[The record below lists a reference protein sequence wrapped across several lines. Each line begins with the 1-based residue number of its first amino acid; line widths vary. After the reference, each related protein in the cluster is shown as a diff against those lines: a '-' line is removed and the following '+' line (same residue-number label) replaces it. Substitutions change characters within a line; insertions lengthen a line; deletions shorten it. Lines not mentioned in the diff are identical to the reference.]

1 MSAFITCS
9 RMMHTLQ
16 IGSSCDTTAPA
27 NRSGW
32 VGLKRAA
39 FVAAMPRN
47 LRCLAHEA
55 VASFSCESDGAHG
68 VLLSHGI
75 QALTIGSSGERGT
88 RKIEQDAAS
97 IVEQLFVVVNNL
109 SQHFNQCF
117 YYYLFTRCGY
127 AASNTFAPLQL
138 YIAPVLALL
147 LYLWAAAVGLFYAA
161 PGTTQAS
168 GCKPSAPSDRAHPPK
183 TESAPGSKSPAS
195 GRAAG
200 VVLLTVYALTAATL
214 SAPALLGPTV
224 HAHLVPWYHA
234 TVPLR
239 PRSDD
244 AWIASAARLVAPHTA
259 SFLCCLLGAGLWYCA
274 HIVTSMLHRLPC
286 CVFADIA
293 LSDWPTLAEH
303 GGMRVMAVAEA
314 V

>member
-109 SQHFNQCF
+109 SQHFNQV
-117 YYYLFTRCGY
+117 
-127 AASNTFAPLQL
+127 SEHVITF
-138 YIAPVLALL
+138 
-147 LYLWAAAVGLFYAA
+147 
-161 PGTTQAS
+161 
-168 GCKPSAPSDRAHPPK
+168 
-183 TESAPGSKSPAS
+183 GS
-195 GRAAG
+195 
-200 VVLLTVYALTAATL
+200 
-214 SAPALLGPTV
+214 
-224 HAHLVPWYHA
+224 H
-234 TVPLR
+234 
-239 PRSDD
+239 
-244 AWIASAARLVAPHTA
+244 
-259 SFLCCLLGAGLWYCA
+259 F
-274 HIVTSMLHRLPC
+274 HRLSVTHLC
-286 CVFADIA
+286 
-293 LSDWPTLAEH
+293 H
-303 GGMRVMAVAEA
+303 GMV
-314 V
+314 